1 MNRCSPIGLALLAAM
16 TGALLGCGGSGQVS
30 SPTQTAITPT
40 AIEDDGVVT
49 QTAVDKV
56 TICHY
61 PPGNPGNAQTITVGA
76 PAVAAHVAEHG
87 DTIGPCQGELTAHLV
102 VIKHVINDEVEGASA
117 VAGDFTITVSG
128 VTVVG
133 GNTFPGAEAPGT
145 SLTLSSVGDYI
156 VEETPVLPGYE
167 ASYSAGCSGTIAL
180 GETKTCT
187 VTNTAVGN

>member
-1 MNRCSPIGLALLAAM
+1 MKRWFPIGLTVLVAAM
-16 TGALLGCGGSGQVS
+16 TGALLGCGGSGQEL
-30 SPTQTAITPT
+30 SPTQAAVTPT

-49 QTAVDKV
+49 QARVEKV
-56 TICHY
+56 TICHF

-102 VIKHVINDEVEGASA
+102 VIKHVINGDSGTA

-128 VTVVG
+128 VTVLG
-133 GNTFPGAEAPGT
+133 GNLIPGAEAPGT
-145 SLTLSSVGDYI
+145 TLTLHSVGAYS
-156 VEETPVLPGYE
+156 VQETAGPERYMP
-167 ASYSAGCSGTIAL
+167 SYSDECEGTIAL

-187 VTNTAVGN
+187 VTNDDIAS

>member
-1 MNRCSPIGLALLAAM
+1 MNRWSPIRLTVLAAM
-16 TGALLGCGGSGQVS
+16 TGALLGCGGAGQDS
-30 SPTQTAITPT
+30 SPTQAAVTPT

-49 QTAVDKV
+49 QAGAEKV
-56 TICHY
+56 TICHF

-76 PAVAAHVAEHG
+76 PAVAAHVAQHG

-102 VIKHVINDEVEGASA
+102 VIKHVINDEGGSA

-133 GNTFPGAEAPGT
+133 GNAFPGAEEPGT
-145 SLTLSSVGDYI
+145 TKTLSSVGDYS
-156 VEETPVLPGYE
+156 VEETAGPAGYYVL
-167 ASYSAGCSGTIAL
+167 YSADCSGTIAL

-187 VTNTAVGN
+187 VTNNDKGR

>member
-1 MNRCSPIGLALLAAM
+1 MKRWSPIGLAVLVAAM

-30 SPTQTAITPT
+30 SPMQAAVTPT
-40 AIEDDGVVT
+40 AVEDDGVVT
-49 QTAVDKV
+49 QAGVEKV

-61 PPGNPGNAQTITVGA
+61 PPGNPGNAQTITVGK

-102 VIKHVINDEVEGASA
+102 VIKHVINDEGGSA

-133 GNTFPGAEAPGT
+133 GNAFPGAEAPGT
-145 SLTLSSVGDYI
+145 TKTLSSVGDYS
-156 VEETPVLPGYE
+156 VEETAGPAGYYVL
-167 ASYSAGCSGTIAL
+167 YSADCSGTIAL

-187 VTNTAVGN
+187 VTNNDKGR